1 MNGISIAHTTSSS
14 QPLTE
19 APSAAWTAACNPPSR
34 NCPSPFSAHVV
45 VPFGDENSTSTLT
58 SPLVK
63 FPAEAQL
70 LEFSWKSSYTNLD
83 ASSAISQVFRTP
95 EGKLINF
102 FNPIRSPLK
111 SHHVWWLK
119 PLVPAISAG
128 QISLDP
134 VAVNASLSE
143 NSVPLHPMVNDH
155 YPY

>member
-34 NCPSPFSAHVV
+34 NCPCPLFPPTLWSHLEMKIPHQPWHLPWWNSQLRPNFS
-45 VPFGDENSTSTLT
+45 
-58 SPLVK
+58 
-63 FPAEAQL
+63 
-70 LEFSWKSSYTNLD
+70 SSVGNLATNLD
-83 ASSAISQVFRTP
+83 ASSAISR
-95 EGKLINF
+95 F
-102 FNPIRSPLK
+102 FGHQRGNSSPFLNPIRSPLK